1 MKNKKTHYLVFTI
14 HSETRLRLPFSHLNE
29 HKFKHGFSDTINSM
43 SACGTEIETT
53 DNFFLLCH
61 FYSTQRLELFENLKN
76 VDSNFFNLN
85 EKDQV
90 NTLLH
95 GSQTKDSK
103 CVNQEILKFV
113 IAYI

>member
-29 HKFKHGFSDTINSM
+29 YKFKHGFSDTINSM

-76 VDSNFFNLN
+76 VDSNF
-85 EKDQV
+85 
-90 NTLLH
+90 
-95 GSQTKDSK
+95 
-103 CVNQEILKFV
+103 
-113 IAYI
+113 